1 MAKNAAF
8 VAGVV
13 TGITALTLRFGLS
26 QSQRQALTKKVKQV
40 GGQVLHEGKKL
51 VHTHAEPVEEFSNNH
66 VVLCLT
72 KVKQLGHPYIQSAQQ
87 NINNFRDD
95 LANDDIELTAAD
107 ITIDDEHL
115 AEQEQEKTT
124 QK

>member
-26 QSQRQALTKKVKQV
+26 QPQRQALTKKVKQV
-40 GGQVLHEGKKL
+40 GERVLHGG
-51 VHTHAEPVEEFSNNH
+51 PVEEFSNKH
-66 VVLCLT
+66 VVPCLT
-72 KVKQLGHPYIQSAQQ
+72 KVKQLGDPYIQSAQQ

-115 AEQEQEKTT
+115 AEHEKTT